1 VSSAPDNRC
10 PAEGP
15 RRGLDRLRDSDHL
28 RAIAAFPLDPS
39 ASRTVPLRRLVVTL
53 AAALLLPAAIAA
65 QGARECP
72 ACAEWNTPQ
81 RPLRIF
87 GDTYFVGTHGL
98 SAILVTSLA
107 GHVLIDGALPESAP
121 LLRANIEA
129 LGFRMADVKV
139 ILNSHAHYD
148 HAGGIAELQ
157 RASGATVW
165 ASPRSAPVIAA
176 GRSGPDDPQYGV
188 LLDYPAV
195 KGVKAFAFGD
205 TIRVGPLAL
214 VPHAT
219 PGHTAGGTTWTW
231 RACDGAR
238 CLDMVYADSQ
248 SPISADGFLYSRN
261 TTYPMVLDDFARGQ
275 ATLESLPCDVLLTP
289 HPGASRMW
297 ERIAADGT
305 PTDSLVDRSACARYA
320 QDARQ
325 TLAKRLE
332 RERSGD
338 AK

>member
-1 VSSAPDNRC
+1 VPV
-10 PAEGP
+10 
-15 RRGLDRLRDSDHL
+15 RR
-28 RAIAAFPLDPS
+28 
-39 ASRTVPLRRLVVTL
+39 L
-53 AAALLLPAAIAA
+53 AAALVAALLRPSLAGA
-65 QGARECP
+65 QRVRECP
-72 ACAEWNTPQ
+72 SCAEWNVAQ

-87 GDTYFVGTHGL
+87 GDTYYVGTHGL
-98 SAILVTSLA
+98 SAILVTSPA
-107 GHVLIDGALPESAP
+107 GHVLIDGALEESAP
-121 LLRANIEA
+121 LIRANIEA
-129 LGFRMADVKV
+129 LGFHVSDVKV

-157 RASGATVW
+157 RASRATVW

-195 KGVKAFAFGD
+195 GGVKTFAFGD
-205 TIRVGPLAL
+205 TIRDGPLAL

-231 RACDGAR
+231 RSCDGTR

-248 SPISADGFLYSRN
+248 TPVSRDGFLYSRS
-261 TTYPMVLDDFARGQ
+261 TTYPTVLDDFARGQ

-297 ERIAADGT
+297 DRIAADGT
-305 PTDSLVDRSACARYA
+305 PTGSLVDRDACARYA
-320 QDARQ
+320 RDARDA
-325 TLAKRLE
+325 LAKRLE
-332 RERSGD
+332 RERIGA